1 MKRFAFH
8 RVYGLPDGWSGIAV
22 VELGEDGFYCSH
34 YVLTEE
40 SPAVVWVGGAGVLLP
55 QGIVPRA
62 GDSIGLLLEAAAA
75 QAHAGRLRLWSA
87 CGLPVDA
94 GVRPG
99 VTCWTP
105 VF

>member
-8 RVYGLPDGWSGIAV
+8 RVYGLPDGWSGMAV
-22 VELGEDGFYCSH
+22 VELGEDGFYWSQCG
-34 YVLTEE
+34 LAEE
-40 SPAVVWVGGAGVLLP
+40 CAAVVGVGGAGVVLP
-55 QGIVPRA
+55 QGSVPRT

-75 QAHAGRLRLWSA
+75 QGHAGRLRLWSA